1 MNTNIKATNITLT
14 DAISEYV
21 AKRFQT
27 IEKFLEND
35 PTVRIDIELART
47 TAHHKNGDIFKAEI
61 HIIGRHRDIYV
72 TVEKSDLYAAIDAL
86 RDDVHNRV
94 AESKEKR
101 ISFVRR
107 GGARVKN
114 IIKSYF
120 GSVEE

>member
-14 DAISEYV
+14 DSISEYV

-35 PTVRIDIELART
+35 PTVRVDIELART
-47 TAHHKNGDIFKAEI
+47 TAHHKSGDIFKAEI
-61 HIIGRHRDIYV
+61 HIVGQHRDIFV

-94 AESKEKR
+94 AESKDRR
-101 ISFVRR
+101 ISFVRK
-107 GGARVKN
+107 GGAKVKN
-114 IIKSYF
+114 IIRQFF
-120 GSVEE
+120 GSTEE